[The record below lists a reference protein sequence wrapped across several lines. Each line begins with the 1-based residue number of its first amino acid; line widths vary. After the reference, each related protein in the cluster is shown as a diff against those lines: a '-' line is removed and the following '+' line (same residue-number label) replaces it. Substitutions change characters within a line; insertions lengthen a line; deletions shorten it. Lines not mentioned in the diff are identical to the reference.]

1 MRVCYLY
8 QFDRDA
14 SDAEKARKHLDGTYI
29 GAAKIRVE
37 DCKALAEK
45 PRYEQYDALNLMTL

>member
-1 MRVCYLY
+1 MFRE
-8 QFDRDA
+8 A

-37 DCKALAEK
+37 ECKALAEK
-45 PRYEQYDALNLMTL
+45 PR

>member
-1 MRVCYLY
+1 MFINLLFYIIYMFRE
-8 QFDRDA
+8 A

-37 DCKALAEK
+37 ECKALAEK
-45 PRYEQYDALNLMTL
+45 PR